1 VQMRTRVAGV
11 LAVAASAVAMM
22 GAPAFASNS
31 PSVGNITGNSNVSAL
46 SGNNVQIPV
55 QIPVNFCGNALAI
68 LGFANASCQG
78 GAAAFLDSFNT
89 GS

>member
-1 VQMRTRVAGV
+1 MQMRTRVAGV

>member
-11 LAVAASAVAMM
+11 LAAAAAGVAMM

-31 PSVGNITGNSNVSAL
+31 PSVGNITGNYNLSAL
-46 SGNNVQIPV
+46 SGNNVQVPV
-55 QIPVNFCGNALAI
+55 QIPVNFCGNALAV
-68 LGFANASCQG
+68 LGFANASCEG

>member
-1 VQMRTRVAGV
+1 VQMRTRAAGV

-31 PSVGNITGNSNVSAL
+31 PSTGNITGNYNVSTL
-46 SGNNVQIPV
+46 SGNNVQVPV
-55 QIPVNFCGNALAI
+55 QMPVNFCGNALAI
-68 LGFANASCQG
+68 LGFADAGCQG
-78 GAAAFLDSFNT
+78 GAAAFLDSFNS